1 MTASV
6 AGVRVLVDA
15 RGSFTIFCPCGEEIH
30 VPVSEKIMVSE
41 HTEFKRTIDCACKAT
56 YVCRMKSRRDWR
68 GFGATI
74 AAQLPIRL
82 HRREADE

>member
-6 AGVRVLVDA
+6 AGVRALVDA

-56 YVCRMKSRRDWR
+56 YVCRMKSRRNQQ

-74 AAQLPIRL
+74 AAQLPIQLRP
-82 HRREADE
+82 REAGQ